1 MGNQRFIS
9 GVTAYSGDEVWS
21 TSCPACLPI
30 CLSNLHSVLGRRGLS
45 KAYVKQVEED
55 VLIHCKE
62 CDLKQSHDEELY
74 GAGFAQDGSKGNAH
88 RTHAEISIDQAGRGE
103 GTL

>member
-1 MGNQRFIS
+1 M
-9 GVTAYSGDEVWS
+9 
-21 TSCPACLPI
+21 
-30 CLSNLHSVLGRRGLS
+30 
-45 KAYVKQVEED
+45 KQVEED

-103 GTL
+103 EHCDFIRKYSSKITHPHPHRTLRDPTVRHIVSKEPALGFPLTFLST